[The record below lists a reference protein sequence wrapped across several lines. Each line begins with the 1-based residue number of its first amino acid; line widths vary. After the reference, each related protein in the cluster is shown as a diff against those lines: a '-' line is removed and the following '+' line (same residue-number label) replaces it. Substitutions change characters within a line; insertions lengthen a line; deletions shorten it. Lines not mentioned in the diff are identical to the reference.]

1 MSTVVGSVQSALRWC
16 CDSFPQ
22 KQTWLTWKLLGV
34 TLMIMAYRPASLLAR
49 SGRVTEL
56 KLYCERRADL
66 SVKGLPSGME
76 VHPKGKLSETF

>member
-1 MSTVVGSVQSALRWC
+1 
-16 CDSFPQ
+16 
-22 KQTWLTWKLLGV
+22 
-34 TLMIMAYRPASLLAR
+34 MIMAYRPASLLAR

-66 SVKGLPSGME
+66 SVKGLLSGME